1 MVNNDDLDD
10 IINDIESREEAN
22 VKFEHQLTDEDM
34 EFFRVQ
40 TDDYDEESIGYKQ
53 WKQEW
58 LSMI

>member
-1 MVNNDDLDD
+1 MGVIMVNNDDLDD

-53 WKQEW
+53 
-58 LSMI
+58 